1 MRNGLSCDA
10 IKPLSSCRTGFSGT
24 LKSLF
29 RIITTEKLRRN
40 KHRTTARKSNMRVPA
55 HRRRECG
62 KIILKWFLTEN
73 LTLYS
78 RQSQHGTS
86 LNIID
91 EKR

>member
-1 MRNGLSCDA
+1 MLDRLFRHTEDTV
-10 IKPLSSCRTGFSGT
+10 PTY

-29 RIITTEKLRRN
+29 RIITTEKLRSN